1 MLERRPI
8 WLNAWLYLIAGLL
21 VAVAVGPALW
31 LALTAVQPAGTDL
44 LRSSGDGSGKTLS
57 IGFTWDHIARAWTDG
72 KLAGPMLNSVLVSFA
87 RAVLNVLVAALA
99 AYPLARMSFA
109 ARNVVFT
116 LILAT
121 MMVPEQVTI
130 VPMFTTVVGLGMYDT
145 LVALIVPLAVSA
157 FGIFL
162 CRQAMMA
169 VPKELEEAAS
179 IDGASPL
186 AIWWHVMLPSI
197 RPTLATLFA
206 FSLIGAWSELLW
218 PLVVLQTK
226 SGFTLPVAVNEL
238 VGQFAASARV
248 YYAAAVLALV
258 PILVAFMLLQRF
270 LKGGMFDGAVKG

>member
-1 MLERRPI
+1 MIDRRPL
-8 WLNAWLYLIAGLL
+8 WLSAWLWTAAGLL
-21 VAVAVGPALW
+21 AALAVGPALW

-44 LRSSGDGSGKTLS
+44 LKRGADGKFSL
-57 IGFTWDHIARAWTDG
+57 GFTFEHLGRAWTDG
-72 KLAGPMLNSVLVSFA
+72 KLAWPMINSVLVSLA
-87 RAVLNVLVAALA
+87 RAVLNVLVASLA
-99 AYPLARMSFA
+99 AYPLARMSFP
-109 ARNVVFT
+109 ARNVVFV

-145 LVALIVPLAVSA
+145 LWALIVPLAVSA

-162 CRQAMMA
+162 CRQAMLS
-169 VPKELEEAAS
+169 VPKELEEAAR
-179 IDGASPL
+179 IDGASAL
-186 AIWWHVMLPSI
+186 AVWWHVMLPSI

-218 PLVVLQTK
+218 PLVVLQSK

-238 VGQFAASARV
+238 TGQFAASSRV

-258 PILVAFMLLQRF
+258 PILVAFMLLQRL
-270 LKGGMFDGAVKG
+270 LKGGVLDGAVKG

>member
-1 MLERRPI
+1 VTERRPL
-8 WLNAWLYLIAGLL
+8 WLTVWLWFVAAVL
-21 VAVAVGPALW
+21 VALAVGPALW

-44 LRSSGDGSGKTLS
+44 LKPGADGKLS
-57 IGFTWDHIARAWTDG
+57 LGFTYEHLERAWTDG
-72 KLAGPMLNSVLVSFA
+72 KLAWPMINSVLVSLA
-87 RAVLNVLVAALA
+87 RAVLNVLVASLA

-109 ARNVVFT
+109 ARNVVFV

-145 LVALIVPLAVSA
+145 LWALIVPLAVSA

-162 CRQAMMA
+162 CRQAMLS
-169 VPKELEEAAS
+169 VPKELEEAAR
-179 IDGASPL
+179 IDGASAL
-186 AIWWHVMLPSI
+186 AVWWHVMLPSI

-218 PLVVLQTK
+218 PLVVLQSK

-238 VGQFAASARV
+238 TGQFAASSRV

-258 PILVAFMLLQRF
+258 PILVAFMLLQRL
-270 LKGGMFDGAVKG
+270 LKGGVLDGAVKG

>member
-1 MLERRPI
+1 MIERRPL
-8 WLNAWLYLIAGLL
+8 WLTVWLWTAAAVL
-21 VAVAVGPALW
+21 VALAVGPALW

-44 LRSSGDGSGKTLS
+44 LKRGADGKLS
-57 IGFTWDHIARAWTDG
+57 LGFTFEHLARAWTDG
-72 KLAGPMLNSVLVSFA
+72 KLAWPMINSVLVSLA
-87 RAVLNVLVAALA
+87 RAVLNVLVASLA

-109 ARNVVFT
+109 ARNVVFV

-145 LVALIVPLAVSA
+145 LWALIVPLAVSA

-162 CRQAMMA
+162 CRQAMLS
-169 VPKELEEAAS
+169 VPKELEEAAR
-179 IDGASPL
+179 IDGASAL
-186 AIWWHVMLPSI
+186 AVWWHVMLPSI

-218 PLVVLQTK
+218 PLVVLQSK

-238 VGQFAASARV
+238 TGQFAASARV

-258 PILVAFMLLQRF
+258 PILVAFMLLQRL
-270 LKGGMFDGAVKG
+270 LKGGLLDGAVKG

>member
-8 WLNAWLYLIAGLL
+8 WLNAWLYLVAGLL

>member
-8 WLNAWLYLIAGLL
+8 WLSAWLYLIAGLL

-109 ARNVVFT
+109 ARNVVFM

-258 PILVAFMLLQRF
+258 PILAAFMLLQRF

>member
-1 MLERRPI
+1 VTERRPL
-8 WLNAWLYLIAGLL
+8 WLTVWLWFVAAVL
-21 VAVAVGPALW
+21 VALAVGPALW

-44 LRSSGDGSGKTLS
+44 LKPGADGKLS
-57 IGFTWDHIARAWTDG
+57 LGFTSEHLERAWTDG
-72 KLAGPMLNSVLVSFA
+72 KLAWPMINSVLVSLA
-87 RAVLNVLVAALA
+87 RAVLNVLVASLA

-109 ARNVVFT
+109 ARNVVFV

-145 LVALIVPLAVSA
+145 LWALIVPLAVSA

-162 CRQAMMA
+162 CRQAMLS
-169 VPKELEEAAS
+169 VPKELEEAAR
-179 IDGASPL
+179 IDGASAL
-186 AIWWHVMLPSI
+186 AVWWHVMLPSI

-218 PLVVLQTK
+218 PLVVLQSK

-238 VGQFAASARV
+238 TGQFAASSRV

-258 PILVAFMLLQRF
+258 PILVAFMLLQRL
-270 LKGGMFDGAVKG
+270 LKGGVLDGAVKG